1 MAHDQFNVY
10 YTLDRFGVGLLGNLG
25 RGQTWS
31 RFGTFQLFMPLEL
44 SELVTFWRVVIKN
57 TAKLQSQ
64 PTGPI
69 GYLPRSA
76 ASALCSAGTV
86 KLGL

>member
-10 YTLDRFGVGLLGNLG
+10 YTVDRFGVGLLGNFG
-25 RGQTWS
+25 RDQTWS

-44 SELVTFWRVVIKN
+44 SELVRFWRGVIKA
-57 TAKLQSQ
+57 TAKVQSQ
-64 PTGPI
+64 PTGPT

-86 KLGL
+86 KLGI